1 MRDVVWSSDAL
12 RDFTTAIGHIAKD
25 NRRAASLVA
34 DRVDAAVKLLARQP
48 IGHPGRIKGTYEK
61 RVLNTPYIVAYALS
75 DGTLTILRIIHDRRD
90 WRDEEWPGD

>member
-12 RDFTTAIGHIAKD
+12 RDFTAAIGHIAKD

-48 IGHPGRIKGTYEK
+48 IGHPGRVKGTYEK
-61 RVLNTPYIVAYALS
+61 RVLNTPYIIAYALS
-75 DGTLTILRIIHDRRD
+75 DGTLTIPRITRSAMFLSLAR
-90 WRDEEWPGD
+90 